1 MDLGIRG
8 RVALVTASSD
18 GIGANAARRLA
29 QEGADLAL
37 LARSADKLGA
47 LADELRAAHGVQVL
61 PFAGSLL
68 EREDILRLH
77 REIDAR
83 FGRLDIAVLSTGR
96 PPNPLHLATEET
108 DPDRWDSAYRMLL
121 LSLIQVCHGSVALMR
136 RNAWGRIVAVTSASV
151 HMPMPHHALST
162 VFRAGVQSW
171 IAHLASEIGQYGITA
186 NCVAPALIASPH
198 RSASAAYTPAQ
209 MERRLKMT
217 PLGRLGTPEEL
228 SGAIAFLAS
237 DPGGFVNGT
246 VLRVDGGMGAALPVQ
261 PG

>member
-8 RVALVTASSD
+8 RVALVTAASD

-37 LARSADKLGA
+37 LARSTDKLEA
-47 LADELRAAHGVQVL
+47 LAQELAAAHGVRVL
-61 PFAGSLL
+61 PFAGSLTAK
-68 EREDILRLH
+68 EDIIRLH
-77 REIDAR
+77 RDINTT

-96 PPNPLHLATEET
+96 PPNPLHLAMEET
-108 DPDRWDSAYRMLL
+108 DPERWDSAYRMLL
-121 LSLIQVCHGSVALMR
+121 LSLIQVCQESVALMR
-136 RNAWGRIVAVTSASV
+136 QNNWGRIVAVTSASV
-151 HMPMPHHALST
+151 HLPMPHHALST

-171 IAHLASEIGQYGITA
+171 IAHLASEIGTYGITA

-198 RSASAAYTPAQ
+198 RSASATYTPEQ

-228 SGAIAFLAS
+228 SAAITFLAS
-237 DPGGFVNGT
+237 EPAGFVNGT
-246 VLRVDGGMGAALPVQ
+246 VLRVDGGMGAALPVE
-261 PG
+261 G